1 MISIHAQYHIEVVF
15 KVNIKPNQSLCVFLS
30 GFLNS
35 LPLPNLIY
43 LSALKISPPPL
54 PYLIHLCMYLMLSL
68 FLFCNVNCFLFYV
81 FEDCYHSMVFDSL
94 LILNNIQRFFFK
106 DISYYQ
112 LLLLHVFD
120 SFELVKTQGSH

>member
-1 MISIHAQYHIEVVF
+1 MHVFNVIFISFLQCELF
-15 KVNIKPNQSLCVFLS
+15 SFLC
-30 GFLNS
+30 
-35 LPLPNLIY
+35 
-43 LSALKISPPPL
+43 
-54 PYLIHLCMYLMLSL
+54 
-68 FLFCNVNCFLFYV
+68 